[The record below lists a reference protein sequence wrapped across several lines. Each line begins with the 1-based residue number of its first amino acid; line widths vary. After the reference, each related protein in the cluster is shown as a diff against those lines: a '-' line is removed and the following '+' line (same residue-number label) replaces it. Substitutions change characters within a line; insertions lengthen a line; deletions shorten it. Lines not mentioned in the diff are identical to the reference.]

1 VIEGECLRYGANASV
16 AAAKRGRA
24 DSLERCAH
32 GAVWREAAA
41 REFVCFG
48 SNLGRS
54 SPPEQSAGGAGLP
67 KAASAPSRAERSQ
80 TDACRPEPVFVVVST
95 DQLAL
100 AMRNPET
107 SRSLAAL
114 RWMLAGRAIAIEIGW
129 DDRLD
134 RVRND
139 SESFQRCPG
148 GYRFIRDD
156 VVAAQ

>member
-1 VIEGECLRYGANASV
+1 MLRQQFGE
-16 AAAKRGRA
+16 
-24 DSLERCAH
+24 EQ
-32 GAVWREAAA
+32 
-41 REFVCFG
+41 
-48 SNLGRS
+48 
-54 SPPEQSAGGAGLP
+54 PPEPSAGGARLP

-80 TDACRPEPVFVVVST
+80 TDACCPEPVFVVVST

-134 RVRND
+134 RVLND
-139 SESFQRCPG
+139 SESFQRSPG
-148 GYRFIRDD
+148 GYRFMRDD